1 MFFYWAGLYFYVPTL
16 PNYVQTKTS
25 SLVLVGTILSMYGL
39 WQMLVRLP
47 LGIVVDWVGRRKPF
61 ILVGLVL
68 VGLGAWMM
76 GTADAAQGVLVGRA
90 ITGLAAAAWV
100 PLVVAFSRLFPP
112 ADAVRASA
120 ILTTV
125 GAGGRI
131 MATLSNGP
139 LNNVGGY
146 PLAFMVATG
155 FAAIALVIAATT
167 PEKPLPSR
175 KPSASGIGRLI
186 TRRDVLLP
194 SLLSA
199 VAQYASWASTFGFLP
214 ILAKSL
220 QASDVVVS
228 TLVSL
233 NIFLG
238 LLGNLTATTLV
249 RRMGARR
256 LSYASF
262 TILAIGLGGST
273 LATNVPMLIVS
284 QVGIGYAL
292 GVAYPVLMGM
302 SIRDVEEVERST
314 AMGLHQSVY
323 AVGMFLGPWLSGIMA
338 TSAENAGFT
347 APGMA
352 VRITFAITAVGCFIL
367 GMLGTYLLAKA
378 TAQLKESEAC
388 ISFTYTYTS
397 NPNSWMNF
405 GRRPWRML
413 ATACSNRAWRGLT
426 WCSRPTTLLVSCW

>member
-1 MFFYWAGLYFYVPTL
+1 MSDTSPITSDAAVGAKPAAAETASRAAVIRLSVVVFLYWAGLYFYVPTL

-47 LGIVVDWVGRRKPF
+47 LGIAVDWVGRRKPF
-61 ILVGLVL
+61 IIAGLVC
-68 VGLGAWMM
+68 VGLGAWLM
-76 GTADAAQGVLVGRA
+76 GTADASQGILIGRA

-139 LNNVGGY
+139 LNNIGGY
-146 PLAFMVATG
+146 SLAFTVATA
-155 FAAIALVIAATT
+155 FAAVALVIAATT

-175 KPSASGIGRLI
+175 KPSMSGIGHLI
-186 TRRDVLLP
+186 LRRDVLLP

-199 VAQYASWASTFGFLP
+199 VAQYANWASTFGFLP
-214 ILAKSL
+214 ILAKNL
-220 QASDVVVS
+220 NASDVTLS

-238 LLGNLTATTLV
+238 LLGNLAATTLV
-249 RRMGARR
+249 RRMGPKR
-256 LSYASF
+256 LSYVAF
-262 TILAIGLGGST
+262 ALLATGLGGSA
-273 LATNVPMLIVS
+273 LAPNIPFLIIS
-284 QVGIGYAL
+284 QVGIGFSL

-302 SIRDVEEVERST
+302 SIRDVDEVERST

-338 TSAENAGFT
+338 TGVENAGFT

-352 VRITFAITAVGCFIL
+352 VRITFGVTAVGCFIL
-367 GMLGTYLLAKA
+367 GMLGTWMLAKPQP
-378 TAQLKESEAC
+378 AQS
-388 ISFTYTYTS
+388 
-397 NPNSWMNF
+397 
-405 GRRPWRML
+405 
-413 ATACSNRAWRGLT
+413 
-426 WCSRPTTLLVSCW
+426 